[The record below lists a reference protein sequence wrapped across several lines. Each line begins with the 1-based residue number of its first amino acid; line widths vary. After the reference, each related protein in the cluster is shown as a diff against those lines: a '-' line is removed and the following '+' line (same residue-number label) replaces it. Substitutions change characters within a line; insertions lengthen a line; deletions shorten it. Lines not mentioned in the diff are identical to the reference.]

1 MRENKRDRKNVKSG
15 LMHVYKVQ
23 GLNLDRFLNSVKN
36 RGIALNNVKK
46 TTNKELFVSVY
57 AFDSKKF
64 FAIAKELCYN
74 VIKVSERGKAL
85 PFVKL
90 YRSLG
95 LVLGAILF
103 IVSTCVLNDFVYGF
117 SFSGTGSVYQK
128 EVLAYLNGV
137 GIKKFSRF
145 SNIDLERLEDGILSS
160 NSHLSF
166 VSAEKQGNT
175 LKIDLAIATDNVD
188 RLNGNVEFLY
198 SEVSG
203 VVEKIVV
210 YRGTAM
216 VAVGDYVEKGALLVD
231 GNMTIKEQVVKT
243 GVIANVS
250 LIVEDTIDY
259 TDTKEGQEQKATL
272 LALAKFDEKEVV
284 DVSVETLKEQDL
296 WVYKAHVKY
305 RYVLYAG

>member
-1 MRENKRDRKNVKSG
+1 MWKNKNNRKNLESG

-23 GLNLDRFLNSVKN
+23 GLNLDRFINSVKN
-36 RGIALNNVKK
+36 RDITLINVKK
-46 TTNKELFVSVY
+46 ITNKEMIVSVY

-74 VIKVSERGKAL
+74 IIKINETGKAL
-85 PFVKL
+85 PLVKL

-95 LVLGAILF
+95 LFVGAIVF
-103 IVSTCVLNDFVYGF
+103 ILSTCVLNDFIYGF
-117 SFSGTGSVYQK
+117 SFSGTGSVYQR
-128 EVLAYLNGV
+128 EVLAYLNSV

-145 SNIDLERLEDGILSS
+145 SSIDFERLEDNILSS

-166 VSAEKQGNT
+166 VSAEKHGNT
-175 LKIDLAIATDNVD
+175 LKFDLAIATDNVD
-188 RLNGNVEFLY
+188 RLNGDVEFLY

-216 VAVGDYVEKGALLVD
+216 VAVGDNVEKGALLVD
-231 GNMTIKEQVVKT
+231 GNMTIKEQIIKT

-250 LIVEDTIDY
+250 LITQETIVY
-259 TDTKEGQEQKATL
+259 TDSKEGQEQKATL
-272 LALAKFDEKEVV
+272 LALANFDDKDVLDV
-284 DVSVETLKEQDL
+284 DVQVTNEQDL
-296 WVYKAHVKY
+296 WVYKAQVKY
-305 RYVLYAG
+305 RYVISVG